1 MEELNLP
8 RQSQAEVIVAGHICL
23 DIIPTIR
30 GGQIGLDELFVP
42 GKLVDVGKAVISTG
56 GAVSNTGIAL
66 HRLGSNVR
74 LMGKVGNDL
83 FGEAILSILGEHN
96 PTLVDGMIVAPGENS
111 SYSIVI
117 SPPRTDRIFL
127 HSTGANDTY
136 SAADLRDEQL
146 QEARLFHFGY
156 PPLMRG
162 MYRNNG
168 EELALLLKKVKTAG
182 LTVSLD
188 LAKPDPASDAGSA
201 DWRAILTYA
210 LPYVDVFLPSF
221 EEIVYMLHRDQ
232 YEAWMRESDSGNLI
246 SFATGDFLSQIAEE
260 LLEMG
265 AAIVGLKL
273 GEHGLYVRTTSEEAR
288 LSAMGGCSPTED
300 LRENWLDNEIIS
312 SCYQVDVV
320 GTTGAGDCT
329 IAGFLYSLLMG
340 MNLEHALQTAVGV
353 GAFNV
358 EHTDAVSGIRTGSEV
373 WERMNK
379 GWAKREMKL
388 DLPNWVLNEHQVW
401 IGPHHKKF
409 KRSR

>member
-1 MEELNLP
+1 LP

-30 GGQIGLDELFVP
+30 GQQIGLDALFVP

-66 HRLGSNVR
+66 HRLGSKVS

-83 FGEAILSILGEHN
+83 FGEAILSMLGEHN
-96 PTLVDGMIVAPGENS
+96 PTLVEGMIVAPGENS

-136 SAADLRDEQL
+136 SADDLRVEQL
-146 QEARLFHFGY
+146 QAARLFHFGY
-156 PPLMRG
+156 PPLMRN

-168 EELALLLKKVKTAG
+168 VELALLLKKVKNQG

-188 LAKPDPASDAGSA
+188 LAKPDPASDAGRA
-201 DWRAILTYA
+201 DWRAILTHA
-210 LPYVDVFLPSF
+210 LPHVDVFLPSF

-232 YEAWMRESDSGNLI
+232 YEAWMSESDSGDLI
-246 SFATGDFLSQIAEE
+246 SYATGDFLSQIAEE

-265 AAIVGLKL
+265 AVIVGLKL
-273 GEHGLYVRTTSEEAR
+273 GEHGLYVRTTWEEAR
-288 LSAMGGCSPTED
+288 LSAMGGCSPKED

-340 MNLEHALQTAVGV
+340 MKLEHALQTAVGV

-358 EHTDAVSGIRTGSEV
+358 EHADAVSGIRTGSEV
-373 WERMNK
+373 SERMNN

-388 DLPNWVLNEHQVW
+388 DLPNWVLNEQQVW
-401 IGPHHKKF
+401 IGPHHKKCQ
-409 KRSR
+409 RSR

>member
-1 MEELNLP
+1 LP
-8 RQSQAEVIVAGHICL
+8 KQSQAEVIVAGHICL

-30 GGQIGLDELFVP
+30 GGQIGLDALFVP

-83 FGEAILSILGEHN
+83 FGDAILSILGEHN
-96 PTLVDGMIVAPGENS
+96 PALVDGMIVASGENS

-146 QEARLFHFGY
+146 QAARLFHFGY
-156 PPLMRG
+156 PPLMRS

-188 LAKPDPASDAGSA
+188 LAKPDPASEAGSA
-201 DWRAILTYA
+201 DWRAILTKA

-232 YEAWMRESDSGNLI
+232 YEAWMRESDSGDLI
-246 SFATGDFLSQIAEE
+246 SFATGDFLSQMAEE

-329 IAGFLYSLLMG
+329 IAGFLYSLLKG
-340 MNLEHALQTAVGV
+340 MKLEHALQTAVGV

-358 EHTDAVSGIRTGSEV
+358 EHADAVSGIRTGSEV
-373 WERMNK
+373 WERISK

-388 DLPNWVLNEHQVW
+388 VLPNWVLNEQQIW
-401 IGPHHKKF
+401 IGPHHKKSQ
-409 KRSR
+409 RSR

>member
-1 MEELNLP
+1 MP
-8 RQSQAEVIVAGHICL
+8 RQSQVEVIVAGHICL

-30 GGQIGLDELFVP
+30 GRQIGLDAIFVP
-42 GKLVDVGKAVISTG
+42 GKLIDVGKAVISTG

-74 LMGKVGNDL
+74 LMGKVGNDF

-96 PTLVDGMIVAPGENS
+96 PTLVDGMIIAPGENS

-117 SPPRTDRIFL
+117 SPPQTDRIFL

-136 SAADLRDEQL
+136 SAADLRVEQL
-146 QEARLFHFGY
+146 QTARLFHFGY
-156 PPLMRG
+156 PPLMRS
-162 MYRNNG
+162 MYKNNG
-168 EELALLLKKVKTAG
+168 EELAILLKKVKTAG

-188 LAKPDPASDAGSA
+188 LAKPDPASDAGRA
-201 DWRAILTYA
+201 DWRAILTKA

-232 YEAWMRESDSGNLI
+232 YEAWMSESDSGDLI
-246 SFATGDFLSQIAEE
+246 AFATGDFLSQIAEE

-273 GEHGLYVRTTSEEAR
+273 GERGLYVRTTWEEAR
-288 LSAMGGCSPTED
+288 LSAMGLCSPTKD
-300 LRENWLDNEIIS
+300 LRENWLDNEMIS
-312 SCYQVDVV
+312 SCYQVDVA

-340 MNLEHALQTAVGV
+340 MKLVHALQTAVGV

-358 EHTDAVSGIRTGSEV
+358 EHADAVSGIRTGSEV

-388 DLPNWVLNEHQVW
+388 DLPNWVLDEQQIW
-401 IGPHHKKF
+401 IGPHHKKCQ
-409 KRSR
+409 RSQ